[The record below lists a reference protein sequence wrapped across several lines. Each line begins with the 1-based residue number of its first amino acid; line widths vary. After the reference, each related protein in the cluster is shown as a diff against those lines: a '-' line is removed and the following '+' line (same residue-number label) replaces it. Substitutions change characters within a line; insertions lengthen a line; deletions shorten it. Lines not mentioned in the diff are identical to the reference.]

1 MNQPTSRLQTM
12 HEIEQLKHRYLRLL
26 DTKLWD
32 ELGTLFTEDAVTDY
46 GDGKYAFTGPEAIVA
61 FLRKSLGVPGCISVH
76 TVCQPEFERL
86 TDEYAEVTWA
96 LRDRVIYLEHDV
108 QIEGAAY
115 YHDTFR
121 KENGRWLIAKT
132 GYERQYEQMFSRSSM
147 QNLKMTANRFP
158 LEEGE

>member
-1 MNQPTSRLQTM
+1 MIQSASRLQAI

-26 DTKLWD
+26 DTKSWD
-32 ELGTLFTEDAVTDY
+32 ELGALFTADAVTDY
-46 GDGKYAFTGPEAIVA
+46 GDGKYAFTGREEIVG

-76 TVCQPEFERL
+76 TVCQPEFNRL
-86 TDEYAEVTWA
+86 TDDHAEVTWG

-121 KENGRWLIAKT
+121 KEDGEWRIAKT
-132 GYERQYEQMFSRSSM
+132 GYERQYEQRFSRSSLRG
-147 QNLKMTANRFP
+147 LKMTANRFP
-158 LEEGE
+158 LEGEI